1 MTSSDITQIILT
13 LIGLAGALISAFL
26 VPYIKVKTT
35 KEQRDFAKKVVKEA
49 VRAAE
54 QIFDLGGQGIE
65 KYDFVAKYIKAEFN
79 LKLSEKE
86 LKVLIEAAVNEV
98 KGNKEKI

>member
-1 MTSSDITQIILT
+1 MTNSDITQIILA
-13 LIGLAGALISAFL
+13 LIGLVGALISAFL
-26 VPYIKVKTT
+26 VPYIKAKTT
-35 KEQRDFAKKVVKEA
+35 KEQRDFAEKVIKEA

-65 KYDFVAKYIKAEFN
+65 KYDFVVKYIKAEFN

-86 LKVLIEAAVNEV
+86 LKVLIEAAVNEI
-98 KGNKEKI
+98 KGMK